1 MWSYGRMDSPLLFFK
16 SEEISVIY
24 FSNIISFFFFFLN
37 FLLSYLL
44 GETYWINRLTKFKR
58 VDSLPLYFLRIIHF
72 AIASLSTLYLQ
83 RFVCVLSLF
92 TWQLVVDPLNVV
104 ISFPHP
110 HLNLFDLPAPLCGS
124 PGEVTNGGRKGQI
137 FRHPA
142 VVTYY
147 CHEGYQLIGNPRRQ
161 CQADGKWSGSLPL
174 CRRKFFLSIY

>member
-1 MWSYGRMDSPLLFFK
+1 MWNYGHMDSPLWKLRFFK
-16 SEEISVIY
+16 SEETSVKW
-24 FSNIISFFFFFLN
+24 FSNIISFFLN
-37 FLLSYLL
+37 FLASYLL

-58 VDSLPLYFLRIIHF
+58 VDSLPLYFLRVVHF
-72 AIASLSTLYLQ
+72 AIASLPTLYLQ
-83 RFVCVLSLF
+83 RIRLCPFSLH
-92 TWQLVVDPLNVV
+92 LKISCRSVDCRNF
-104 ISFPHP
+104 FPP
-110 HLNLFDLPAPLCGS
+110 HLTLFDLPAPLCGS

-174 CRRKFFLSIY
+174 CRRKFF

>member
-1 MWSYGRMDSPLLFFK
+1 MYGFTFVKTSLFLNLKKYLLY
-16 SEEISVIY
+16 ISQIL
-24 FSNIISFFFFFLN
+24 SLFFLN

-44 GETYWINRLTKFKR
+44 GEANKNQTCWLF
-58 VDSLPLYFLRIIHF
+58 
-72 AIASLSTLYLQ
+72 ASLFPSCYSLCYCLASD
-83 RFVCVLSLF
+83 SLF
-92 TWQLVVDPLNVV
+92 TEIRLCPFSLHLT
-104 ISFPHP
+104 ISCRSVHCRHFFPP
-110 HLNLFDLPAPLCGS
+110 HLTLFDLPAPLCGS

-174 CRRKFFLSIY
+174 CRRKFFLTIC